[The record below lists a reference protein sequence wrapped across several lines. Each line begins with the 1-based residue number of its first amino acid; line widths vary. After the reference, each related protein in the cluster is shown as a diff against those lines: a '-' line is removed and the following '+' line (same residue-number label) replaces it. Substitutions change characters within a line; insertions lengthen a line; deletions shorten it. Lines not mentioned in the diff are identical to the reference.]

1 MKFNQAEIDAA
12 AELID
17 FVRFNSYFGKEV
29 MKYQPISE
37 NPDVTLNLV
46 RNLDLDFIA
55 SLLSFKTEFKKH
67 AEYKNVRLELQAV
80 SL

>member
-1 MKFNQAEIDAA
+1 MLSGSIIKILLTKFIQAEIDAS

-37 NPDVTLNLV
+37 NPEVTLNLV
-46 RNLDLDFIA
+46 
-55 SLLSFKTEFKKH
+55 
-67 AEYKNVRLELQAV
+67 
-80 SL
+80 